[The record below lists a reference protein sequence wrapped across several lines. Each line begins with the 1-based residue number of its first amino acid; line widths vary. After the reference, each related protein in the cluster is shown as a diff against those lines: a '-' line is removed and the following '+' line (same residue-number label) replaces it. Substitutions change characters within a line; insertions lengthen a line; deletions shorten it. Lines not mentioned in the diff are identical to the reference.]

1 MNIFGVGL
9 PEIAVIAAL
18 ALVIFGPKKLPEIG
32 RSLGKTLKTLQKASS
47 EFESEFQKAVTN
59 ADDVDSEI
67 RSELTKAQEDSA
79 EQNKK
84 I

>member
-18 ALVIFGPKKLPEIG
+18 ALVIFGPKKLPELG
-32 RSLGKTLKTLQKASS
+32 RNLGKTLKTLQKASS

-59 ADDVDSEI
+59 TDDVGNEASPD
-67 RSELTKAQEDSA
+67 LKTQVDLP

>member
-18 ALVIFGPKKLPEIG
+18 ALVVFGPKKLPEIG
-32 RSLGKTLKTLQKASS
+32 KNLGKTLKTLQKASS

-67 RSELTKAQEDSA
+67 RSELKAQGDVN
-79 EQNKK
+79 EQSKK